1 MSGGRFLVSLREVND
16 SERILQCRAL
26 LKADITFWE
35 EPSLA
40 PESSSSVDID
50 ALFSTVEKREVD
62 IDSASLSD
70 DSAEVAVFVAGYIG
84 KNMIKRLKC
93 DCCES
98 SMTSTKAYPDQ
109 CYFTLISRGGLT
121 KPSPALAEF
130 VIRAFALLDVLDTNI
145 MTHQL
150 PAKMS
155 AEKLLYKYLPTPR
168 FTCNQHIELGLKW
181 AVRSVV
187 NNYYN
192 NKRKIVSDSVQ
203 NDHVATFKHTKRN
216 KQS

>member
-35 EPSLA
+35 NTSLA
-40 PESSSSVDID
+40 TELSPTADMD
-50 ALFSTVEKREVD
+50 ALFSTVEKIEVE

-84 KNMIKRLKC
+84 KNMMKKMKC
-93 DCCES
+93 EGCKSALITTE
-98 SMTSTKAYPDQ
+98 AYPEQ

-121 KPSPALAEF
+121 KPSPAFAEF
-130 VIRAFALLDVLDTNI
+130 VIRAFALLDVLDTKI
-145 MTHQL
+145 MHHQS
-150 PAKMS
+150 PAKVS
-155 AEKLLYKYLPTPR
+155 AEKLLHKYLPTPR
-168 FTCNQHIELGLKW
+168 FTCKEHIEIGLKW
-181 AVRSVV
+181 AVCSVV

-192 NKRKIVSDSVQ
+192 NKRKIVSDTLQ
-203 NDHVATFKHTKRN
+203 NDHVASFKHAKRN